1 MQLNDYAN
9 RIHLFEEPTQPET
22 HSGNAL
28 EQAVL
33 AVQSDLGSTR
43 FVQRYPAPSSSAEQR
58 QWVQAALTVRPP
70 GGLPAALKAAMDRLL
85 QSELAAK
92 QIFDGK
98 SLPRLSG
105 PYPAAGLVSI
115 WDGDVTTLKVDAIT
129 NAANSQMLGCFQ
141 PFHACIDNAINCA
154 AGPQLREDCDT
165 LMRLQGHEEETGD
178 AKITRAYNL
187 PSRFV
192 LHTVGPIV
200 GRGQIPTIEQERQLG
215 SCYTS
220 CLSLATEVGA
230 RSVALCG
237 ISTGV
242 FGYPAQAVAQIAL
255 HTVAA
260 WVATNEGALDH
271 IVFNTFGTEMTAI
284 YLDAAQNW
292 SAK

>member
-1 MQLNDYAN
+1 MQLDDYA
-9 RIHLFEEPTQPET
+9 HLIKLYEDPANPET
-22 HSGNAL
+22 HLGNAL

-43 FVQRYPAPSSSAEQR
+43 FVQRYPAPSNSAEQR

-70 GGLPAALKAAMDRLL
+70 GGLPEALNAAMQELI
-85 QSELAAK
+85 QAELAAK
-92 QIFDGK
+92 QIIDAI

-105 PYPAAGLVSI
+105 PYPAAVKVSI
-115 WDGDVTTLKVDAIT
+115 WDGDITTLNVDAIT
-129 NAANSQMLGCFQ
+129 NAANAQMLGCFQ

-165 LMRLQGHEEETGD
+165 LMRLQGHEEETGN

-200 GRGQIPTIEQERQLG
+200 GRGQIPTIEQERQLA

-220 CLSLATEVGA
+220 CLSLAADAGA

-242 FGYPAQAVAQIAL
+242 FGYPAPAAAQIAL
-255 HTVAA
+255 RTVAA
-260 WVATNEGALDH
+260 WVAANEGALDH